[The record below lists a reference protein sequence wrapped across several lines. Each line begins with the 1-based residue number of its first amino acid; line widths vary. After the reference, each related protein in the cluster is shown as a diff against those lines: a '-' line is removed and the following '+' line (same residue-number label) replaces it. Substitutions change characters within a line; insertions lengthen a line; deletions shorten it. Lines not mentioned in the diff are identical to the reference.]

1 MPIRFFFEDLEYKV
15 TQPLKTKRW
24 LETVIEQHE
33 KKLINLNFIFCS
45 DQHLYNMNKFYLN
58 HDTYTDI
65 ITFDNAEYEDEIE
78 GDIFISVPRVEEN
91 ATLFQKTFVNEMRR
105 VLVHGVLHL
114 LGQDDK
120 TEELKK
126 QMRIHEDE
134 ALLQF

>member
-1 MPIRFFFEDLEYKV
+1 MPIRFFCEDLDYKV
-15 TQPLKTKRW
+15 IQPLKTKRW
-24 LETVIEQHE
+24 LEAIIEQHE
-33 KKLINLNFIFCS
+33 KKVLNLNFIFCS
-45 DQHLYNMNKFYLN
+45 DQHLYNMNKLYLN

-91 ATLFQKTFVNEMRR
+91 AALYKKTFENEMRR
-105 VLVHGVLHL
+105 ILIHGVLHL

-126 QMRIHEDE
+126 QMRQKEDE
-134 ALLQF
+134 ALLMF

>member
-1 MPIRFFFEDLEYKV
+1 MPIRFFCEDIDYKV
-15 TQPLKTKRW
+15 DQPSKTKRW
-24 LETVIEQHE
+24 IESIIQQNG
-33 KKLINLNFIFCS
+33 KKLINLSYIFCS
-45 DQHLYNMNKFYLN
+45 DHHLHNINKLYLN
-58 HDTYTDI
+58 HDNYTDI
-65 ITFDNAEYEDEIE
+65 ITFDNAEYEDELE

-91 ATLFQKTFVNEMRR
+91 ASLFHTTFENEMRR

-126 QMRIHEDE
+126 QMRTKEDE